1 LVWKIAN
8 DSSENAQKIRK
19 FLVTMS
25 GKLIERNKEFTYPAL
40 LSGLESYLTTM
51 DMMLLFSQEELLDM
65 KKELIKIMGINI

>member
-1 LVWKIAN
+1 
-8 DSSENAQKIRK
+8 
-19 FLVTMS
+19 MS

-40 LSGLESYLTTM
+40 LSGLENYIQMM